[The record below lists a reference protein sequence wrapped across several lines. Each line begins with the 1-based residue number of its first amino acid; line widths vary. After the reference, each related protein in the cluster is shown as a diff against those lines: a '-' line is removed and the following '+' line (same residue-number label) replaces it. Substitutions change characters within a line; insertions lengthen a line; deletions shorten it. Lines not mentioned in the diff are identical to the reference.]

1 MRTQQGFRRR
11 TDLAPRAGHN
21 QQRCRQQDCRRQRN
35 RHKSDRCFHHV
46 SRRDANRRAL
56 AFSEMVQIKIC
67 RDYAGSGIAMV
78 TLIESTVSA
87 TTRHSDN
94 APIASEAAM
103 ALVNREEATGTE
115 RVSKPAVPGDR
126 IIGQILAC
134 AGESP
139 TDF

>member
-1 MRTQQGFRRR
+1 
-11 TDLAPRAGHN
+11 
-21 QQRCRQQDCRRQRN
+21 
-35 RHKSDRCFHHV
+35 
-46 SRRDANRRAL
+46 
-56 AFSEMVQIKIC
+56 
-67 RDYAGSGIAMV
+67 MV

-139 TDF
+139 TDFSLGLQPSPGNIAAGTTRKMAKPRQIIRFCPLFMRFTRNPRYSEPGIRLAGIAISIPFLKPGFGKPRAA